1 MQFDDLFGR
10 VFFCTS
16 RPFVEER
23 LATSLFEPLQ
33 HLLVELDFLY
43 VELVYAGWSP
53 VNKGPIKGCIHLL
66 IYLNN

>member
-43 VELVYAGWSP
+43 VELVYAR
-53 VNKGPIKGCIHLL
+53 
-66 IYLNN
+66 